1 MYFMKKAWLI
11 LFGGLFLL
19 GCDKVEQKGQYLA
32 RVPVFETMES
42 IRTKANTVSTPRT
55 IVQSGKIYIYQDYL
69 FINEPNKGIHI
80 YNNAD
85 PSKPKAISFVN
96 IPGNVDLAVQEGK
109 LYADSFADLLT
120 FDLADP
126 TAPKLLARNEN
137 VFKTVL
143 QKDYINNIPD
153 VVVTGY
159 RDSLVSY
166 ASKSKYTP
174 YQKEEFEYNESNSG
188 VGQGGSM
195 ARFTLA
201 NQHLYAVDHS
211 TLHLFNVQDS
221 RKPIYVKDVKLGFGI
236 ETVFPYKNNLFIGSN
251 TGMLIFDIST
261 ASEPME
267 LSRYT
272 HIRACDPVVVNDKY
286 AFVTLRTGS
295 ACGGQQNV
303 LEVIDI
309 QDLKNPTLKY
319 TFSLENPHGLV
330 LSDQTLYVC
339 DGDYGFKSFDAS
351 DVSKIGDKLL
361 ENKKELKSM
370 DVIAG
375 PKSLLVTGRNGLYQY
390 DYSNRAKLKELSVIS
405 VAKSN

>member
-1 MYFMKKAWLI
+1 MYFMKKARLI
-11 LFGGLFLL
+11 LFGSLFLL
-19 GCDKVEQKGQYLA
+19 GCDKIEQKGQYLA
-32 RVPVFETMES
+32 QVPVFETMES
-42 IRTKANTVSTPRT
+42 IRAKANAISTPRT
-55 IVQSGKIYIYQDYL
+55 ITQAGKIYIYQDYL

-80 YNNAD
+80 YNNTD
-85 PSKPKAISFVN
+85 PSKPKAISFLN
-96 IPGNVDLAVQEGK
+96 IPGNVDLAVQEGR

-126 TAPKLLARNEN
+126 TAPRLLARNEN

-166 ASKSKYTP
+166 AYKNKYSP
-174 YQKEEFEYNESNSG
+174 YEKKYLEYNESNSG

-201 NQHLYAVDHS
+201 NKHLYAVDHS

-221 RKPIYVKDVKLGFGI
+221 RNPVYVKDVKLGFGI

-261 ASEPME
+261 ASEPTE
-267 LSRYT
+267 LSRYA

-295 ACGGQQNV
+295 ACGGQQNL
-303 LEVIDI
+303 LEVVDI

-319 TFSLENPHGLV
+319 TYSLENPHGLA

-361 ENKKELKSM
+361 ENIKELKSM

-375 PKSLLVTGRNGLYQY
+375 SKSLLVTGSNGLYQY
-390 DYSNRAKLKELSVIS
+390 DYSNRTKLKELSVIP
-405 VAKSN
+405 VIKSN